1 MTSKL
6 PWSAWMAAVLM
17 GVASWFG
24 YWAQPSVRMADLHP
38 RAPLA
43 DVLPA
48 RFGGWVQDPAG
59 QTVPLPPDVEAQIK
73 HIYTETADRVYRN
86 AAGERMMVTLAYGK
100 DQSDGFKVHRPEVCY
115 AAQGFTVSP
124 PVASTLDVGGRHIEV
139 QHVDTVK
146 GDRFEPVTY
155 WMVIGDKV
163 VNTPGRHKLRQI
175 EYAFH
180 GLIADGLLVRV
191 SSFSQDAR
199 QAYLDQADF
208 VRQWMAQVPADQ
220 RARLFGK

>member
-1 MTSKL
+1 MKL
-6 PWSAWMAAVLM
+6 KLVWPALVAAALM
-17 GVASWFG
+17 GSASGFG
-24 YWAQPSVRMADLHP
+24 YWAQPTIRMADLHP

-43 DVLPA
+43 DVLPE
-48 RFGGWVQDPAG
+48 RFGDWVQDHAG

-73 HIYTETADRVYRN
+73 HIYTETADRVYAN
-86 AAGERMMVTLAYGK
+86 ARGQRMMVTLAYGK

-115 AAQGFTVSP
+115 AAQGFVVSP
-124 PVASTLDVGGRHIEV
+124 PVESHLDLGERKIDV

-163 VNTPGRHKLRQI
+163 VNTPGRHKLQQI

-191 SSFSQDAR
+191 SSFSRDAG

-208 VRQWMAQVPADQ
+208 VRQWMAHVPVDQ